1 MIAVLADLCEAIV
14 DCEHKTAPRGDGFA
28 MLVGTRAMKDGRL
41 LTNACKPVSANTYET
56 WTKRMRPRLGD
67 LVLAREAP
75 VGQVVRVPVDLRIC
89 LGQRTVLIRPA
100 TTKVH
105 PRFLHYWLLSPS
117 AQNLMKG
124 RAAGATVPHL
134 NVEDIRA
141 LDVSTLPDD
150 PQLQNFAASAL
161 GALDDMIEN
170 NRRRIELLEQMA
182 QAIYREWFVHF
193 RYPGHE
199 DATLVY
205 SPLGPIP
212 EGWRTIRLDEVATVN
227 KASRK
232 PASGKRLRYLDIS
245 CLGDRSIGLPLAM
258 DGSNA
263 PGRARRAVRCGDIVW
278 SMVRPGRR
286 AHALLVQP
294 GADWVAST
302 GLAVITPEQ
311 ISPSLLF
318 EILSSPQFSDYL
330 VSQEGGSAYPA
341 VKPKDFE
348 AAMLLMPR
356 ADIEERFDE
365 AIRPHHQAVWVL
377 REESRKLAAIRDLL
391 LPKLVTGE
399 IDVSHLDLDSVVGSV
414 A

>member
-1 MIAVLADLCEAIV
+1 
-14 DCEHKTAPRGDGFA
+14 
-28 MLVGTRAMKDGRL
+28 MKDGRL

-141 LDVSTLPDD
+141 LDVSALPDD

-199 DATLVY
+199 DAALVD

-212 EGWRTIRLDEVATVN
+212 EGWMVTTIGEVLE
-227 KASRK
+227 
-232 PASGKRLRYLDIS
+232 LRYGKALKADDRKGGNTAV
-245 CLGDRSIGLPLAM
+245 LGSSGVVGWHNEKLVDEPAIVVGRKGNVGNVLWVECPCWPIDTTYYVSTNLPLRYVYEQLV
-258 DGSNA
+258 
-263 PGRARRAVRCGDIVW
+263 RAEFIN
-278 SMVRPGRR
+278 
-286 AHALLVQP
+286 AHAAVPGLSRDQAYTLPFLLP
-294 GADWVAST
+294 PSSTMIAFSALSETLGAK
-302 GLAVITPEQ
+302 G
-311 ISPSLLF
+311 
-318 EILSSPQFSDYL
+318 
-330 VSQEGGSAYPA
+330 
-341 VKPKDFE
+341 E
-348 AAMLLMPR
+348 ALR
-356 ADIEERFDE
+356 
-365 AIRPHHQAVWVL
+365 HQ
-377 REESRKLAAIRDLL
+377 SRKLGAIRDLL
-391 LPKLVTGE
+391 LPKLVTGQ
-399 IDVSHLDLDSVVGSV
+399 IDVSGLDLDALTESVV
-414 A
+414 